1 MTDITFVDVTLR
13 DGNHTYKHQFTSEIV
28 SKTAAALDAA
38 GVDIIEV
45 GHGDGL
51 GGSTVHIGRSPEPAI
66 NLIKAACDSVTQAR
80 IAVLLLPGFG
90 IFRDLEE
97 CKEVGVSVARI
108 ASHST
113 EADTTKQH
121 IRKAADL
128 GMMTVGYLISAGM
141 ADPETLA
148 DEARKLESYGA
159 RYVNLAE
166 SQGHLVP
173 TEVAERVRAVR
184 NAVSI
189 PIGFHPH
196 NNLGLANGNILA
208 AIDEGATYI
217 DGSLK
222 GFGGGAGNAQ
232 TEATIAALKRV
243 GHTVKTDLPGILD
256 AAQVFA
262 DLVAPQPMPVIDND
276 SIMMG
281 YANVYGGYVL
291 PVKRAAEKYGI
302 DARALIMKLGERSV
316 VAGQEDAVEQEAQA
330 LAAAQAKAVVVSA
343 FRVGKP
349 SFRQKRPIWRSEGR
363 RGGRNEG
370 TRFQEVYQSI

>member
-66 NLIKAACDSVTQAR
+66 NLIKAACDSVKQAR

-97 CKEVGVSVARI
+97 CKDVGVSVARI

-159 RYVNLAE
+159 SYVNLAE

-232 TEATIAALKRV
+232 TEATIAALKRA
-243 GHTVKTDLPGILD
+243 GHTVRTDLPGILD

-330 LAAAQAKAVVVSA
+330 LAAAQAKAVA
-343 FRVGKP
+343 
-349 SFRQKRPIWRSEGR
+349 
-363 RGGRNEG
+363 
-370 TRFQEVYQSI
+370 